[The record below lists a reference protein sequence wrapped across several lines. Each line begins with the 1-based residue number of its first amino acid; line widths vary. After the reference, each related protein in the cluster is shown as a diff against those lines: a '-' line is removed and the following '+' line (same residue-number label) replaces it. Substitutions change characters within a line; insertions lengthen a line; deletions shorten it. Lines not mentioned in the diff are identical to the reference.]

1 MYIILHKKKTITAVM
16 ILLALLGLF
25 CFWALTL
32 HHQSQEAL
40 SWQLADQTIVID
52 PGHGGIF
59 PGKVS
64 ADGILE
70 KDINLAIAQKLQA
83 LLLESGTITVMTRE
97 SDKDLFPTSEQDSK
111 MILRQRA
118 DLKARTDIAAASQ
131 ADLFVS
137 IHCNSI
143 PTAKWSGAQTF
154 YAPDSA
160 QSAQLAQAIQAS
172 LISQLQNTDRA
183 ALVRKDTF
191 LFEHLDIPA
200 VIVECGFLSNSEEA
214 ALLQQ
219 EAYQQKIAY
228 AIYCGISDYL
238 DQTTA
243 QTEPSN

>member
-1 MYIILHKKKTITAVM
+1 MYIILHKKKTITIVM
-16 ILLALLGLF
+16 ILLALLGLL
-25 CFWALTL
+25 CVWGLYL
-32 HHQSQEAL
+32 HRQSQEAL

-64 ADGILE
+64 SDGTLE

-83 LLLESGTITVMTRE
+83 LLTESGTITVMTRE
-97 SDKDLFPTSEQDSK
+97 SDKDLFPESEQDSK

-118 DLKARTDIAAASQ
+118 DLNARTDIAAASH

-154 YAPDSA
+154 YAPNSA
-160 QSAQLAQAIQAS
+160 ESAQLAQAIQAS
-172 LISQLQNTDRA
+172 LVSQLQNTDRA
-183 ALVRKDTF
+183 AIVREDTF

-200 VIVECGFLSNSEEA
+200 VIVECGFLSNTEEA

-219 EAYQQKIAY
+219 DAYQQKIAY
-228 AIYCGISDYL
+228 AIYCGIGDYL
-238 DQTTA
+238 DQTSA
-243 QTEPSN
+243 QTQ

>member
-1 MYIILHKKKTITAVM
+1 MYIILNKKKTITTMM
-16 ILLALLGLF
+16 IFFVVLLLGGWGL
-25 CFWALTL
+25 LKL
-32 HHQSQEAL
+32 GHQPQAAL
-40 SWQLADQTIVID
+40 SWQMADQTIVID
-52 PGHGGIF
+52 AGHGGIF

-64 ADGILE
+64 NDGLLE

-83 LLLESGTITVMTRE
+83 LLTESGTITVMTRE
-97 SDKDLFPTSEQDSK
+97 SDKDLFPESEQDSK

-154 YAPDSA
+154 YAPNSE

-172 LISQLQNTDRA
+172 LISQLKNTDRA
-183 ALVRKDTF
+183 ALVREDTF

-200 VIVECGFLSNSEEA
+200 VIVECGFLSNAEEA

-219 EAYQQKIAY
+219 DAYQQKIAY

-238 DQTTA
+238 DQNTA
-243 QTEPSN
+243 PAQ